1 MDSLRDMALFVEVA
15 NAKSFTRAAATLGI
29 PVSSLSRRIAEL
41 ESSVGLPLFNRSTR
55 RVDLTEAGAR
65 YFSRCQ
71 SIVAAA
77 REAGDELRGM
87 AESPQGLLRISADA
101 EMGPLLLAPAVAE
114 FLDLYPEVTFD
125 LDLSPR
131 RVDLIAEGVDIAIRF
146 GNLVDS
152 TLKVR
157 TLCAAP
163 AHLYASPAYV
173 ARHGMP
179 MHANE
184 LAGRTRLHLL
194 HAGDDGSWRLS
205 CNGEQVHVPASSAVR
220 ANNMSMIR
228 HIARAGAGIA
238 VIDELMASRDVESG
252 ALLRVLTA
260 WTMPA
265 GVISLLTPNRLLPAK
280 TRRFIDLL
288 TARVASMMGQVIG
301 PGP

>member
-15 NAKSFTRAAATLGI
+15 NAKSFTRAAAILGI

-55 RVDLTEAGAR
+55 RVDLTEAGAL
-65 YFSRCQ
+65 YLSRCQ
-71 SIVAAA
+71 GIVAAA

-87 AESPQGLLRISADA
+87 AETPRGLLRISADA
-101 EMGPLLLAPAVAE
+101 EMGPLLLAPTVAE
-114 FLDLYPEVTFD
+114 FLGLYPDVTFD

-131 RVDLIAEGVDIAIRF
+131 RVDLIAEGFDIAIRF

-152 TLKVR
+152 TLTVR
-157 TLCAAP
+157 TLCAA
-163 AHLYASPAYV
+163 ATHLFASPLYLAG
-173 ARHGMP
+173 HGMP
-179 MHANE
+179 AHASE

-194 HAGDDGSWRLS
+194 HAGDDGSWMLS
-205 CNGEQVHVPASSAVR
+205 CDGEQVHVPANSAIR

-228 HIARAGAGIA
+228 HLARAGAGIA

-252 ALLRVLTA
+252 ALVKVLPA
-260 WTMPA
+260 WTIPA

-288 TARVASMMGQVIG
+288 TARVTSMMGQVIG